1 MECPV
6 MRARFE
12 RQGGVGKRR
21 SGDNLLMGKLD
32 VAASLVMVA
41 KEGHRRGVW

>member
-1 MECPV
+1 MGLDL
-6 MRARFE
+6 RGR
-12 RQGGVGKRR
+12 GGRERR

-41 KEGHRRGVW
+41 KECHRRGVW